1 MNEANDNLVIETSDD
16 ILEDTNEK
24 CFMICTVLCS
34 NFQIPEYSVTRCTH
48 EVRFIRQKKKC
59 DVPLKFF

>member
-1 MNEANDNLVIETSDD
+1 MFMGDRALDIVGLGLAVDN
-16 ILEDTNEK
+16 K
-24 CFMICTVLCS
+24 HW
-34 NFQIPEYSVTRCTH
+34 YSVTRCTH